1 MAHTSHP
8 DHAHHM
14 HHGSE
19 AARPTGLRRLAFQAT
34 LHCMTGCAIGEIAGL
49 VIGTALGLGTW
60 QTVAL
65 AVALAFLT
73 GFGMTMRPLL
83 KSGMAFSAALGIA
96 FAADFF
102 SVSVM
107 EIVDNAVMMLV
118 PGAMTA
124 ELSDPLFWETMVLAL
139 VIAFAAAYPV
149 NLWLISRGKGHAVVH
164 AHHHH

>member
-1 MAHTSHP
+1 
-8 DHAHHM
+8 
-14 HHGSE
+14 
-19 AARPTGLRRLAFQAT
+19 
-34 LHCMTGCAIGEIAGL
+34 

-65 AVALAFLT
+65 AVTLAFLT

-124 ELSDPLFWETMVLAL
+124 GLSDPLFWETMVLAL
-139 VIAFAAAYPV
+139 AIAFAAAYPV